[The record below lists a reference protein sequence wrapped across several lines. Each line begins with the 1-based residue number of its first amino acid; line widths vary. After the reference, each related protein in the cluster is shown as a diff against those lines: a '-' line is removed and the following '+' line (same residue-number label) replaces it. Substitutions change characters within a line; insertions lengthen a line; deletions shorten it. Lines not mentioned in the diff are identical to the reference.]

1 MGNPCI
7 ILFNSKPMQMR
18 QTNREKARVRKP
30 GQFESFV
37 GDSFRFLEQLTKRGD
52 FSLVLINC
60 TQLKLTGTK

>member
-1 MGNPCI
+1 MGNACI
-7 ILFNSKPMQMR
+7 ILFNSKPMRMR

-52 FSLVLINC
+52 FSLV
-60 TQLKLTGTK
+60 